1 MNPNLLKLDIQTLQT
16 EALELLEQI
25 SSQMTLA
32 GQNKWFK
39 NNPANPYKEYQQQ
52 IENQKQL
59 VENLELRMAIVAPMK
74 AGKSTII
81 NAIIGQEIVPSH
93 NDAMTTLPTEIIFN
107 NHLFQPILKL
117 SENYCYQFQNTINNL
132 QTKIQN
138 LGIERALEI
147 ANYPHLQKLLEEIE
161 QGYIISTETMGRE
174 SSIKTLTT
182 LNHIL
187 RLVNQLAPDSNIIE
201 SLTDIPSIETSFWRT
216 SQIQQL
222 QTQGQLVI
230 VDTPGPNEAGQG
242 KLKYVVSTQLQQ
254 SSLVLI
260 VLDFTQLRSISA
272 AEVKQEVDKVIE
284 LRGKENLYILV
295 NKVDVREEEEEEKYL
310 NQEQVQQF
318 VATNFGISG
327 QERVF
332 EISAKWAFLATN
344 FMRELQENPDI
355 LPTKMKSAPALA
367 KQIYGRK
374 WKEELNNIS
383 IEKLKLEAELL
394 WEDSGFYPFLNEV
407 INVLIKQG
415 IHRCM
420 RNALEIGSNCL
431 VKLFEELESY
441 TNIKN

>member
-1 MNPNLLKLDIQTLQT
+1 M
-16 EALELLEQI
+16 
-25 SSQMTLA
+25 
-32 GQNKWFK
+32 
-39 NNPANPYKEYQQQ
+39 
-52 IENQKQL
+52 
-59 VENLELRMAIVAPMK
+59 
-74 AGKSTII
+74 
-81 NAIIGQEIVPSH
+81 
-93 NDAMTTLPTEIIFN
+93 
-107 NHLFQPILKL
+107 
-117 SENYCYQFQNTINNL
+117 
-132 QTKIQN
+132 
-138 LGIERALEI
+138 
-147 ANYPHLQKLLEEIE
+147 
-161 QGYIISTETMGRE
+161 
-174 SSIKTLTT
+174 
-182 LNHIL
+182 
-187 RLVNQLAPDSNIIE
+187 
-201 SLTDIPSIETSFWRT
+201 
-216 SQIQQL
+216 
-222 QTQGQLVI
+222 
-230 VDTPGPNEAGQG
+230 
-242 KLKYVVSTQLQQ
+242 
-254 SSLVLI
+254 
-260 VLDFTQLRSISA
+260 
-272 AEVKQEVDKVIE
+272 
-284 LRGKENLYILV
+284 
-295 NKVDVREEEEEEKYL
+295 REEEEEEKYL

>member
-1 MNPNLLKLDIQTLQT
+1 
-16 EALELLEQI
+16 
-25 SSQMTLA
+25 
-32 GQNKWFK
+32 
-39 NNPANPYKEYQQQ
+39 
-52 IENQKQL
+52 
-59 VENLELRMAIVAPMK
+59 
-74 AGKSTII
+74 
-81 NAIIGQEIVPSH
+81 
-93 NDAMTTLPTEIIFN
+93 
-107 NHLFQPILKL
+107 
-117 SENYCYQFQNTINNL
+117 
-132 QTKIQN
+132 
-138 LGIERALEI
+138 
-147 ANYPHLQKLLEEIE
+147 
-161 QGYIISTETMGRE
+161 MGRE